1 MCVVVRSIVRSTR
14 TRTNERER
22 ERGRTN
28 GARRARENEGV
39 SRAVWMKTRG
49 GRMDGRRRVCDAR
62 ERASMMM
69 RTMRATGGEV
79 TDDGASRERARDR

>member
-22 ERGRTN
+22 ERGWTN
-28 GARRARENEGV
+28 GARRRRENEGV
-39 SRAVWMKTRG
+39 SRTVWMKTRG

-69 RTMRATGGEV
+69 RAMRATGGEV
-79 TDDGASRERARDR
+79 TDDGCGTRAR